1 MSQGG
6 SAVHPTSR
14 HSSQSPATDSASSP
28 PIRRSIAPHQ
38 DVSKNSQPRYDA
50 SSPAVNEGEGTARQP
65 VHRSSGVHN
74 ILNPS
79 GEERHHSAM
88 GTNQYGTEGSPSR
101 HYVFPPGQGAAT
113 PQQRNTGSTTS
124 PAGQPSSGERGSPQ
138 GVHPYPLA
146 AARRILTPK
155 SPRATSL
162 SRAAMRMVEPQ
173 HQQLASLQAPMPRS
187 SNPAHD
193 ISSLAGPPLTA
204 PHHYHGALPPS
215 RPTSSLSR
223 SLSQPSLSHGYPL
236 GHRREPSQPSGL
248 KREHTGQPVY
258 SVPPY
263 APPVQ
268 ASRGLPPSNYA
279 GEGRWHQVMPGSM
292 PSGVPGGRNLQISE
306 GQTMLTITP
315 RHGEEILVPV
325 DIHQASKQADEKR
338 QRNAGASA
346 RFRQRKK
353 EREREQQQGLQK
365 LENRTREL
373 EKMNID
379 LEKRCRELESER
391 EFYRSER
398 NRLREIVLQTPS
410 IREWAERAPPS
421 PISSKPI
428 SSYKAESSTV
438 ATHQSLPQPPQ
449 PPSHSH
455 SHSQSQSH
463 PPSYSHHLIHPHPR
477 PVSYS
482 DPSILEPPLRRR
494 RTDSEPQ
501 LPTSSFALST
511 PTTLPPITGP
521 PAAFGIPP
529 SPHITPPPGPSRL
542 PPLRFDQAR
551 PSSMTPPNVPTGPPP
566 PSIPPPTSASYSHPS
581 YRKTTYET
589 AGWVTDPRGPSGDGK
604 QR

>member
-6 SAVHPTSR
+6 SALHPTPR
-14 HSSQSPATDSASSP
+14 HSSQSPAADSASSP
-28 PIRRSIAPHQ
+28 PTTRQNIAPNQ
-38 DVSKNSQPRYDA
+38 DVPKNNRLSYDA
-50 SSPAVNEGEGTARQP
+50 SGSGVNEGSGTSRQST
-65 VHRSSGVHN
+65 HRPSAVHN

-79 GEERHHSAM
+79 GEENLQSTM
-88 GTNQYGTEGSPSR
+88 GTAQYGTEGSPSR
-101 HYVFPPGQGAAT
+101 QYVFPPGQGAST
-113 PQQRNTGSTTS
+113 PQQRHTGATTS
-124 PAGQPSSGERGSPQ
+124 PAGHPSSGERGSPHGSHQ
-138 GVHPYPLA
+138 PAMA
-146 AARRILTPK
+146 AVARRILTPK
-155 SPRATSL
+155 SPRANL
-162 SRAAMRMVEPQ
+162 SRAALRNVEPQ
-173 HQQLASLQAPMPRS
+173 HQQLASLQAPTPRS
-187 SNPAHD
+187 STPAHD
-193 ISSLAGPPLTA
+193 ISSLAGPPL
-204 PHHYHGALPPS
+204 PSSHHYHPTLPPS
-215 RPTSSLSR
+215 RPTSGLSR
-223 SLSQPSLSHGYPL
+223 SLSQPSLSQGFPVSHS
-236 GHRREPSQPSGL
+236 REPSQSIGL

-258 SVPPY
+258 SIPPY
-263 APPVQ
+263 APPIQ
-268 ASRGLPPSNYA
+268 AHRPVPQSGYA
-279 GEGRWHQVMPGSM
+279 GDGRWPQVMPS
-292 PSGVPGGRNLQISE
+292 SLSNRAALHLQE

-365 LENRTREL
+365 LENRSREL
-373 EKMNID
+373 EKINMD

-391 EFYRSER
+391 EFYRNER
-398 NRLREIVLQTPS
+398 NRLRDIVLQTPS

-421 PISSKPI
+421 PVSSKPVG
-428 SSYKAESSTV
+428 SYATESNTL
-438 ATHQSLPQPPQ
+438 ATHQSHAQPP
-449 PPSHSH
+449 PTPTH

-463 PPSYSHHLIHPHPR
+463 PPSYSHPLIHPHPR

-501 LPTSSFALST
+501 PPTSSFALST

-551 PSSMTPPNVPTGPPP
+551 PSSITPPNVPTGPPP
-566 PSIPPPTSASYSHPS
+566 PSMHPPTSVPYSHAP
-581 YRKTTYET
+581 YRKTSYET
-589 AGWVTDPRGPSGDGK
+589 AGWVMDPRGPPGDGK